1 MSQPSIRPDRI
12 VFVDGRDL
20 PPGPKRFFEKGTLRR
35 GKDDMTTGKRFLS
48 AADAAKRLGVTQRN
62 VVYHIR
68 AGNLP
73 AQQIGG
79 VWILR
84 EDAVTRYLARRTG
97 DRPGP
102 KPRQATA

>member
-1 MSQPSIRPDRI
+1 MSPTRY
-12 VFVDGRDL
+12 
-20 PPGPKRFFEKGTLRR
+20 
-35 GKDDMTTGKRFLS
+35 LS
-48 AADAAKRLGVTQRN
+48 AADAAVRLGVTQRN

-68 AGNLP
+68 AGRLP

-97 DRPGP
+97 ARPGP
-102 KPRQATA
+102 KPQLQKST